1 MNMRAVLVAV
11 LFQTMSVALAACA
24 GEVVDTPGGPQEVT
38 AACSVGTADHIFDL
52 GTKQD
57 EVTATLHNEFTDEPA
72 VIVWVTT
79 HSGAP
84 AARVFCDQPETVT
97 FTIRGPQ

>member
-1 MNMRAVLVAV
+1 
-11 LFQTMSVALAACA
+11 MSVAC
-24 GEVVDTPGGPQEVT
+24 GGQVDDTPSDPLSVT
-38 AACSVGTADHIFDL
+38 AACSVGTADHVFDF
-52 GTKQD
+52 GTNQD

-97 FTIRGPQ
+97 FTLTPGGR

>member
-1 MNMRAVLVAV
+1 
-11 LFQTMSVALAACA
+11 MSGALAACA
-24 GEVVDTPGGPQEVT
+24 GEVDDTPGGPQAVT
-38 AACSVGTADHIFDL
+38 AACSVGTADHVFEKD
-52 GTKQD
+52 TVQD

-97 FTIRGPQ
+97 FTLTPGGR